1 MNKNILS
8 RLEEVDLKDYWKH
21 EERDFTP
28 WLSEEENIALLG
40 ETIGMDLEVIGK
52 EESVGSYRADILCKD
67 SSNGHFVVIENQL
80 EQTDHKH
87 LGQIAT
93 YAAGLNASSCIWIA
107 KSFTEEHRAAI
118 DWLNSISDDDHNF
131 FAIEIKLYR
140 IGESPL
146 APTFNV
152 VAKPNNWSKSVRS
165 IANNPPLTNTKK
177 LQQEYWSEFSN
188 YVANQGKSNFKTQK
202 ASPQS
207 WHNISIGNSAVGIE
221 LSVNSKNK
229 FVKVRLNIKGNDPLT
244 NYNLLH
250 NKLYDKSLDVF
261 SQELIWD
268 AMEGRKQCGVELV
281 RNVDFTNTT
290 DWNNQFEWLFNKVQ
304 KFVELFKPVVK
315 GLN

>member
-1 MNKNILS
+1 MNKKILS
-8 RLEEVDLKDYWKH
+8 RLVEVDLKDYWKH

-40 ETIGMDLEVIGK
+40 EAIGMDLEVIGK

-87 LGQIAT
+87 LGQIVT

-131 FAIEIKLYR
+131 FAIEVKLYR

-146 APTFNV
+146 APIFNV

-165 IANNPPLTNTKK
+165 RVNNEPLTYIKE
-177 LQQEYWSEFSN
+177 LQQEYWNEFGN
-188 YVANQGKSNFKTQK
+188 YVSNKSKANFRTQK
-202 ASPQS
+202 AQPQH
-207 WHNISIGNSAVGIE
+207 WTNISLGNSTVNIAP
-221 LSVNSKNK
+221 SVDSRTKTI
-229 FVKVRLNIKGNDPLT
+229 KVWLNIYGKDPKANFDYL
-244 NYNLLH
+244 Y
-250 NKLYDKSLDVF
+250 KEVYDKSL
-261 SQELIWD
+261 ELLGSDIRWD
-268 AMEGRKQCGVELV
+268 RLDDRKQSLVELKI
-281 RNVDFTNTT
+281 NADFSNKS
-290 DWNNQFEWLFNKVQ
+290 DWNNQFEWIFNTVE
-304 KFVELFKPVVK
+304 KFGLLFKSSVK
-315 GLN
+315 GLK

>member
-8 RLEEVDLKDYWKH
+8 KLEEVDLKYYWKH

-152 VAKPNNWSKSVRS
+152 VA
-165 IANNPPLTNTKK
+165 NP
-177 LQQEYWSEFSN
+177 
-188 YVANQGKSNFKTQK
+188 
-202 ASPQS
+202 
-207 WHNISIGNSAVGIE
+207 IIG
-221 LSVNSKNK
+221 L
-229 FVKVRLNIKGNDPLT
+229 
-244 NYNLLH
+244 
-250 NKLYDKSLDVF
+250 
-261 SQELIWD
+261 
-268 AMEGRKQCGVELV
+268 
-281 RNVDFTNTT
+281 
-290 DWNNQFEWLFNKVQ
+290 NQFGQL
-304 KFVELFKPVVK
+304 LIIH
-315 GLN
+315 L